1 MDGGSRHIRAIVA
14 SAMERFGRIASSR
27 LALDR
32 HPCPEGTE
40 MLQMTRRLFAA
51 GLPVALSGCAPGL
64 MARRA
69 PRAAIFRRSGAAYGE
84 IEDDGYDIPAVDT
97 ARIDPSFL
105 RQEVAYSGHEGPGT
119 LIVDPASRHLLYV
132 EGGGRATRYGVGVGR
147 QGFAWSGIANV
158 RRKSEWP
165 NWTPPSQMIRRQ
177 PELEEFADG
186 MPGGLDNPLG
196 ARAMYLYQGDRDTLY
211 RIHGTNE
218 PESIGTRVSS
228 GCIRLIN
235 QDVIDLY
242 DRVHIGSKVV
252 VLANSVS

>member
-1 MDGGSRHIRAIVA
+1 M
-14 SAMERFGRIASSR
+14 
-27 LALDR
+27 
-32 HPCPEGTE
+32 TK
-40 MLQMTRRLFAA
+40 MTRRLFAV
-51 GLPVALSGCAPGL
+51 GLPAVGLPAVLGGCAPRL
-64 MARRA
+64 MGRRV
-69 PRAAIFRRSGAAYGE
+69 PRGALFGPRDAAYGE
-84 IEDDGYDIPAVDT
+84 IEDDEYEIPAVNT
-97 ARIDPSFL
+97 ARIDPAFL
-105 RQEVAYSGHEGPGT
+105 RQEVSYSGREGPGT
-119 LIVDPASRHLLYV
+119 IIIDPGSRHLLYV
-132 EGGGRATRYGVGVGR
+132 KGGGRAIRYGVGVGR
-147 QGFAWSGIANV
+147 QGFGWSGVANV

-165 NWTPPSQMIRRQ
+165 SWTPPSQMIRRQ

-242 DRVHIGSKVV
+242 DRVHIGSKVI
-252 VLANSVS
+252 VLASNVS

>member
-1 MDGGSRHIRAIVA
+1 MTKI
-14 SAMERFGRIASSR
+14 
-27 LALDR
+27 
-32 HPCPEGTE
+32 
-40 MLQMTRRLFAA
+40 TRRLFAA
-51 GLPVALSGCAPGL
+51 GLPVLMSGCAPRLG
-64 MARRA
+64 ARRP
-69 PRAAIFRRSGAAYGE
+69 PRVALLRPGGDAYGE

-97 ARIDPSFL
+97 ARIDPEFL
-105 RQEVAYSGHEGPGT
+105 RREVGYSGREGPGT
-119 LIVDPASRHLLYV
+119 IIVDPNSRHLFYV
-132 EGGGRATRYGVGVGR
+132 EGGGGATRYGVGVGR
-147 QGFAWSGIANV
+147 EGFGWSGVATV

-165 NWTPPSQMIRRQ
+165 SWTPPSQMIRRQ

-196 ARAMYLYQGDRDTLY
+196 ARALYLYQGDRDTLY

-242 DRVHIGSKVV
+242 DRVHTGSKVV
-252 VLANSVS
+252 VLASHGAEVG

>member
-1 MDGGSRHIRAIVA
+1 M
-14 SAMERFGRIASSR
+14 
-27 LALDR
+27 
-32 HPCPEGTE
+32 TK
-40 MLQMTRRLFAA
+40 MTRRLFAA
-51 GLPVALSGCAPGL
+51 GLPIVLSHCAPRL
-64 MARRA
+64 VARRG
-69 PRAAIFRRSGAAYGE
+69 PRAMPFRPDDRAYGE
-84 IEDDGYDIPAVDT
+84 IDDDGYEIPAVRTDLINP
-97 ARIDPSFL
+97 AFLRQKVAYDGREAQGSIIIDPS
-105 RQEVAYSGHEGPGT
+105 
-119 LIVDPASRHLLYV
+119 SRHLFYV

-147 QGFAWSGIANV
+147 EGFGWSGVATV

-165 NWTPPSQMIRRQ
+165 SWTPPSQMIRRQ

-218 PESIGTRVSS
+218 PETIGTRVSS

-252 VLANSVS
+252 VLASNWSDPEYSAL